1 MVFHLNLKEKTMK
14 KFFVFAV
21 CCAAVLCSAAVTVY
35 RNGKDLFVQSR
46 FSATHDIVIQVWLD
60 ANEKAWLVPRN
71 SDIRLAHKGL
81 LLHSNSDEYPATS
94 FSHYGFL
101 SGNHGSAAAR
111 LVTAPGHGFTPEDSG
126 KIITDEKK
134 NSYVLIFA
142 TKNQF
147 VMHPE
152 PAKPAPVGRAVFF
165 RHNKE
170 KLFFNG
176 KEIKC
181 EISFTDGKNLAPVV
195 FDSDMKTVSGI
206 GCESKLEINEP
217 NGDSFTVNV
226 ITYPRDGR
234 IKIEEGGRV
243 SYVPNPDF
251 SGKDTL
257 VYTVTDCFGATSER
271 ATLLINVEENE
282 SKLVFAD
289 MQDSADHLYAY
300 RVCSADVMVYRIT
313 DGKYYFDPEA
323 AVSKIEFLVMMMNA
337 AGLDAEIAAVA
348 DSAVS
353 DDAAL
358 SSGLKGYLSAANEQN
373 LIKLD
378 NGAFAPFEKI
388 TVADAAYMISAALKL
403 PETNSESVSTGTQD
417 RTLSAILA
425 ASKAG
430 FFESLSPSHTL
441 TKQETANALCRMIDY
456 INENNI
462 PLS

>member
-1 MVFHLNLKEKTMK
+1 MK
-14 KFFVFAV
+14 KTIAVILSIMMAFFLVS
-21 CCAAVLCSAAVTVY
+21 CS
-35 RNGKDLFVQSR
+35 
-46 FSATHDIVIQVWLD
+46 
-60 ANEKAWLVPRN
+60 
-71 SDIRLAHKGL
+71 
-81 LLHSNSDEYPATS
+81 
-94 FSHYGFL
+94 
-101 SGNHGSAAAR
+101 SGNENVTENTYDRPPAFSILQKQLT
-111 LVTAPGHGFTPEDSG
+111 LVKHSEKGETASF
-126 KIITDEKK
+126 
-134 NSYVLIFA
+134 
-142 TKNQF
+142 
-147 VMHPE
+147 
-152 PAKPAPVGRAVFF
+152 
-165 RHNKE
+165 NKE
-170 KLFFNG
+170 DFKALVGEELTYVKVASLPEASLGTLIYKGTSVILGQTIPASTLEYLKFVPNGEIELATFGFSCDAQSLNG

-181 EISFTDGKNLAPVV
+181 EISFTDQKNLSPLV
-195 FDSDMKTVSGI
+195 FDSTMKTVSGI
-206 GCESKLEINEP
+206 GCESNLEINEP

-234 IKIEEGGRV
+234 IKIEEGGRI

-257 VYTVTDCFGATSER
+257 VYTVTDRFGATSER
-271 ATLLINVEENE
+271 ATLTITVEENE
-282 SKLVFAD
+282 SRLVFED
-289 MQDSADHLYAY
+289 MQDSEDHLYAY
-300 RVCSADVMVYRIT
+300 RVCSQNVMVYRIT

-337 AGLDAEIAAVA
+337 AGLDTEIAAVA

-353 DDAAL
+353 DDDAL

-388 TVADAAYMISAALKL
+388 TVADAAYMISSALKL
-403 PETNSESVSTGTQD
+403 PEANSESVSTGSQD
-417 RTLSAILA
+417 RTLSSILA
-425 ASKAG
+425 ANKAG